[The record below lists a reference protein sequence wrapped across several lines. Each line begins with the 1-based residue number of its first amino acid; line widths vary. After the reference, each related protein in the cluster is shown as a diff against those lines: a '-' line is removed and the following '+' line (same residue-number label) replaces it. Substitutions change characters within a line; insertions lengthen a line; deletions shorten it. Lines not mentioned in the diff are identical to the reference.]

1 MKLKKKFNM
10 DDGDRIFFISDLHYG
25 HENILKFCDR
35 VCGSDIEV
43 HNKWLMDTLESDT
56 KPGDIIFDLGD
67 MFWKQDTSTI
77 ISFLEKFKDRIWY
90 KILGN
95 HDSYELFVENSKI
108 NGYFEGVFDSLEL
121 DIKYKNTNYQVVL
134 SHFPFISWSKKQY
147 GALHLFGHCHGN
159 IDSFVNSR
167 NDLMVDVGVDGELAH
182 KIGSFVIPFE
192 KICENFYEKTGHMD
206 FRTWTI
212 KKCNEL

>member
-1 MKLKKKFNM
+1 MKIKE
-10 DDGDRIFFISDLHYG
+10 IFKSEDLVFMSDLHYN
-25 HENILKFCDR
+25 HENIIKFNNR
-35 VCGSDIEV
+35 PFPEGVGQMNSWIESILPQA
-43 HNKWLMDTLESDT
+43 NGKIL
-56 KPGDIIFDLGD
+56 FDLGD
-67 MFWKQDTSTI
+67 LFWRVSETRMKEVLSITSP
-77 ISFLEKFKDRIWY
+77 SRFY
-90 KILGN
+90 KVLGN
-95 HDSYELFVENSKI
+95 HDKEKVYSKSYIAQSFTAIADLLEIKVEHNGKI
-108 NGYFEGVFDSLEL
+108 
-121 DIKYKNTNYQVVL
+121 IPTVL
-134 SHFPFISWSKKQY
+134 CHYPMVSWKDKPR
-147 GALHLFGHCHGN
+147 GAFMLFGHCHGN